1 MSQSLQ
7 FTEPQVEQC
16 KAALDRFLAASP
28 DFVSAI
34 ISTVDGR
41 LLVERSRRE
50 IGGSRVA
57 SMAGSLIALS
67 EALSGE
73 LHVKPCQHVTIT
85 AQLGVIVLMHVQDSR
100 NLLALTTSASHEVKL
115 GTLLASSRR
124 TATEL
129 SQMGLTK
136 PPLTQTSP
144 ATFP

>member
-1 MSQSLQ
+1 MSQPLHL
-7 FTEPQVEQC
+7 TDPQLDSC
-16 KAALDRFLAASP
+16 RAALDRFLASSP
-28 DFVSAI
+28 DFLSAI

-50 IGGSRVA
+50 IGGSRIA

-73 LHVKPCQHVTIT
+73 FHIKPCHHVTVSS
-85 AQLGVIVLMHVQDSR
+85 QLGVIVLMHVHDSR
-100 NLLALTTSASHEVKL
+100 NVLALTTVGSQEVKL

-129 SQMGLTK
+129 SQMALTQA
-136 PPLTQTSP
+136 PLTQQPLAGSQ
-144 ATFP
+144 